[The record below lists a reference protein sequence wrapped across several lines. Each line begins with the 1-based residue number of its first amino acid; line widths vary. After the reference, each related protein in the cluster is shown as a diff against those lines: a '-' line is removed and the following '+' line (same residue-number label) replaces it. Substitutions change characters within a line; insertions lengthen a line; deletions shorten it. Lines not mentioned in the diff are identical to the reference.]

1 MARYLDEVDFI
12 DMTGTADRAPLEQAG
27 IRYHRPEDGGRSRL
41 ASLNLQRLLSK
52 LAPDVIVCH
61 YGSGDHFFN
70 AIAWGHCPV
79 AVIAMGNDVL
89 YDDGDARVSPL
100 RALLTRMGLR
110 RAAVVSAKSQ
120 FIAEATRRL
129 GYRGPMEV
137 NYWGSDLGRFR
148 PGDRAE
154 ARRQLGL
161 AETGPLVL
169 SPRAIEPRLNIHL
182 VVEAFA
188 EVVKHRPDGQLV
200 IVGRAMPEYRA
211 QVLAAVGRL
220 GLAGQVRVLDEVSQ
234 EVLPAW
240 YQASEVV
247 VSVASVEGFP
257 NTVLEV
263 MACGVPVLVGDITQ
277 IRELLTDGVNARI
290 CAVDAPAIARGMLSL
305 LDDPATAAVI
315 GLRGR
320 ETALEAGDIDANGR
334 RFATQ
339 LRVAAT
345 VPVPGLLALLRF
357 RVMLIL
363 CLLLKRWL
371 PNVC

>member
-1 MARYLDEVDFI
+1 MAPYLDEVDFI
-12 DMTGTADRAPLEQAG
+12 DMTGTADRVSLKQAG
-27 IRYHRPEDGGRSRL
+27 IRCHRPEDGGQSRL
-41 ASLNLQRLLSK
+41 ASLNLLRLLDR

-70 AIAWGHCPV
+70 AIAWGRCPV

-89 YDDGDARVSPL
+89 YDDGDSRVTPM

-110 RAAVVSAKSQ
+110 RTAYISAKSQ
-120 FIAEATRRL
+120 FIAGATRQL

-137 NYWGSDLGRFR
+137 NYWGSSLRRFR
-148 PGDRAE
+148 PGDQAA
-154 ARRQLGL
+154 ARRELGL
-161 AETGPLVL
+161 AEAGPLVL

-188 EVVKHRPDGQLV
+188 EVVKRHPDGQLV
-200 IVGRAMPEYRA
+200 ILGRAMPEYRA

-220 GLAGQVRVLDEVSQ
+220 GLGSRVRVLDELSQ

-240 YQASEVV
+240 YQASDVV

-263 MACGVPVLVGDITQ
+263 MACGVPVLVGDIPQ

-290 CAVDAPAIARGMLSL
+290 CAVDAPAIAAGMISL
-305 LDDPATAAVI
+305 IENPASTAVI
-315 GLRGR
+315 ANSGR
-320 ETALEAGDIDANGR
+320 ETALESGDIDANGQ
-334 RFATQ
+334 RFASA
-339 LRVAAT
+339 LRKAADG
-345 VPVPGLLALLRF
+345 PAPGVLALLRF
-357 RVMLIL
+357 RAMLII
-363 CLLLKRWL
+363 CAVLKRWL
-371 PNVC
+371 PDVC